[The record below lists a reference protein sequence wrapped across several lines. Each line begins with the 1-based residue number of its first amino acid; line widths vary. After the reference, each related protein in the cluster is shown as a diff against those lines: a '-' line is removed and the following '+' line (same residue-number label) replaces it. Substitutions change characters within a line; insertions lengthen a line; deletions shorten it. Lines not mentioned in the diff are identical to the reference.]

1 MTQDNYLEIAM
12 RFALRLFAIP
22 VLAMVAAVALAFVA
36 VRFDSSPYLVGLANY
51 VRYACGV
58 LTIVSV
64 GTATY
69 NLVRV
74 WRAYNGED
82 EDQCTTCGMPTSR
95 KVGRYGPY
103 FSCWN
108 CGTNRAD
115 R

>member
-1 MTQDNYLEIAM
+1 M
-12 RFALRLFAIP
+12 RFALRLFAMP
-22 VLAMVAAVALAFVA
+22 VLAMLAAVALGFLA
-36 VRFDSSPYLVGLANY
+36 VRFDSSPRLVGLVTY
-51 VRYACGV
+51 VRYACGAMSV
-58 LTIVSV
+58 VSICTV
-64 GTATY
+64 TY

-82 EDQCTTCGMPTSR
+82 EDQCTTCGMPTTR

>member
-1 MTQDNYLEIAM
+1 MPM
-12 RFALRLFAIP
+12 
-22 VLAMVAAVALAFVA
+22 LAMLAAVALGFIA
-36 VRFDSSPYLVGLANY
+36 VRFDSSPYLVALANY
-51 VRYACGV
+51 VRYASGV
-58 LTIVSV
+58 MTVISV
-64 GTATY
+64 CAATY

-74 WRAYNGED
+74 WRAFNGQD